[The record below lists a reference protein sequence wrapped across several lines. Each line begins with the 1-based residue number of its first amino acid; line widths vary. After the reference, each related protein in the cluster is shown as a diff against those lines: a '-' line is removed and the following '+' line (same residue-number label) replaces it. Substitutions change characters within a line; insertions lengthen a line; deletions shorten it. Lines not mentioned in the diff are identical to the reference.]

1 MLVGAEIRV
10 KIEIPS
16 DAPKSVRRRS
26 FNWMRLARQTGF
38 VFANLI
44 LRWVMWA
51 VLGAL
56 RIFKVFDY
64 LFLVY
69 PGSPRDL
76 DGYCPRKLARS
87 WFFSKKPTVGGIIS
101 KGKAGVRGL
110 YFVVPNTAKEFGSS
124 KDVCEAVKKRLA
136 WLNALVGSRAVAVA
150 GQVPGMMV
158 RNGVTIEDPF
168 VRGNKGTVFCVMET
182 VSEAAKKHNLNLLDA
197 GIIVVGVGYVG
208 SLLLKEMRANG
219 MKAIGVDT
227 DALSK
232 IHEIPGG
239 YVALDEDARVFLP
252 RADIVVVLTPKGED
266 FSPYVRHLKEGA
278 IVIDDTHP
286 KIEDR
291 PTGVNFY
298 KVAVGMKD
306 TSFYPSLPGYE
317 SNWIPGCAVEAI
329 MASATGEF
337 NGCSQQEFN
346 QKAKELGFFAH
357 LVQ

>member
-1 MLVGAEIRV
+1 MLVGAEI
-10 KIEIPS
+10 KMNIEILP
-16 DAPKSVRRRS
+16 DASRGARRKG

-38 VFANLI
+38 IFASLV
-44 LRWVMWA
+44 LRWVVW
-51 VLGAL
+51 VILGTL
-56 RIFKVFDY
+56 RIFRVFDY

-101 KGKAGVRGL
+101 KGQAGVRGL
-110 YFVVPNTAKEFGSS
+110 YFVVPNTAKEFGSG
-124 KDVCEAVKKRLA
+124 KDVCEAVKKRLT

-158 RNGVTIEDPF
+158 RNDVTIEEPF

-182 VSEAAKKHNLNLLDA
+182 VSEAAKKHNLNLSDA

-239 YVALDEDARVFLP
+239 YVALDENARVFLP

-286 KIEDR
+286 KIVDR
-291 PTGVNFY
+291 PIGVNFY

-329 MASATGEF
+329 MASATGGF
-337 NGCSQQEFN
+337 NGCSQKEFN